1 MINRWGWHDFCLPN
15 KAGYFYRWGLAA
27 EHNAYGLKRHLP
39 DRDTMPGRGRFA
51 GYQDKQ
57 TEEQALHFFA
67 SLDTD
72 RTSRFCPEARIGLPG
87 FDPWFYLSG
96 GHSLEWARP
105 SARPRS
111 FQQHDGPDF
120 SLWCQKGG
128 VRQSRR

>member
-1 MINRWGWHDFCLPN
+1 MIDRRGWHDFCLPN

-27 EHNAYGLKRHLP
+27 ERKAYGLKRHLT

-57 TEEQALHFFA
+57 TQEQALHFLA
-67 SLDTD
+67 SLGTD
-72 RTSRFCPEARIGLPG
+72 RTTRFCPEARIGLPG
-87 FDPWFYLSG
+87 FDPWFFLLG
-96 GHSLEWARP
+96 VHTTKWPRL

-120 SLWCQKGG
+120 SIWRQEGG
-128 VRQSRR
+128 VR

>member
-1 MINRWGWHDFCLPN
+1 MIDRRGWHDFCLQN
-15 KAGYFYRWGLAA
+15 KASHLYRWGLAA
-27 EHNAYGLKRHLP
+27 ERNAYGLKWHLP

-72 RTSRFCPEARIGLPG
+72 RTSRFCREARISLPG
-87 FDPWFYLSG
+87 FNPWFYLLG
-96 GHSLEWARP
+96 GHPLKWPRP
-105 SARPRS
+105 SARSRS

-120 SLWCQKGG
+120 GLWCQEGG
-128 VRQSRR
+128 VC